1 MRMHEPEKSDRPV
14 VPQKPP
20 NKTEAPTASVAEG
33 VEGRGLAE
41 GKPQKQTNPR
51 AQHRT
56 RLSQALERIRQAI
69 EREPKRPLN
78 NLWHHVCD
86 VDRLREAYFEL
97 NPRSAPG
104 IDGQSWQTY
113 GSHLE
118 ENLQTLSGKLRR
130 GCYRASAVR
139 RHYIP
144 KADGRQRPIG
154 IPTLEDKIV
163 QRAATEVLNVV
174 YEREF
179 QGFSFG
185 FRPGRNQHDALD
197 ALYLGIMQQRVNWV
211 LDADIKGFF
220 DSMDHGWLL
229 QFLEH
234 RIKDRRLLRHVAKW
248 LRAGVLE
255 EGQLT
260 RSEVGTP
267 QGGSI
272 SPLLSN
278 IYLHYVLD
286 LWVGQWKRRQA
297 HGEVII
303 VRYADDFVMGFQH
316 KAEAEQFLRELRER
330 FEQFR
335 LALHPEKTRLI
346 EFGRFAAA
354 TRKKRG
360 DSKPETF
367 HFLGFTH
374 MCDVT
379 RKSGKFIVLRQTM
392 KQRLRA
398 KLAEIKEELR
408 RRMHAPVAETGAW
421 LRAVVSGYYRYHAVP
436 RNLPAMVS
444 FYRAVGR
451 HWYAALRRRSQKAN
465 LTWKRMFTLINRW
478 LPSPRVLHPYP
489 EHRHGVTT

>member
-1 MRMHEPEKSDRPV
+1 MMHDPGKSDRPV
-14 VPQKPP
+14 VPQKPS
-20 NKTEAPTASVAEG
+20 NKTDAVKANAAEP

-41 GKPQKQTNPR
+41 GKPRQQNSPR

-56 RLSQALERIRQAI
+56 RLKHALERIRQAI
-69 EREPKRPLN
+69 ERKPKQQLN
-78 NLWHHVCD
+78 NLWHHVYD
-86 VDRLREAYFEL
+86 VERLRAAYYEL

-104 IDGQSWQTY
+104 IDGQNWQEY
-113 GSHLE
+113 GSKLE
-118 ENLQTLSGKLRR
+118 ENLQSLSGRLRR

-179 QGFSFG
+179 QGFSYG
-185 FRPGRNQHDALD
+185 FRPGRRQHDALD
-197 ALYLGIMQQRVNWV
+197 TLYLGIMRQQVNWV

-229 QFLEH
+229 KFLGH
-234 RIKDRRLLRHVAKW
+234 RINDQRLLRQVTKW

-255 EGQLT
+255 EGKLLS
-260 RSEVGTP
+260 SETGTP

-286 LWVGQWKRRQA
+286 LWVKQWRKRHA
-297 HGEVII
+297 HGDMII
-303 VRYADDFVMGFQH
+303 VRYADDFVMGFQN
-316 KAEAEQFLRELRER
+316 KAEAERFLTELRER
-330 FEQFR
+330 FEQFG

-346 EFGRFAAA
+346 EFGRRAAA

-367 HFLGFTH
+367 NFLGFTH
-374 MCDVT
+374 ICDVT

-392 KQRLRA
+392 AQRMRA
-398 KLAEIKEELR
+398 KLVEITEELR
-408 RRMHAPVAETGAW
+408 LRLHAKVADTGAW

-436 RNLPAMVS
+436 RNLPAMLS

-451 HWYAALRRRSQKAN
+451 RWHAALQRRSQKAR
-465 LTWKRMFTLINRW
+465 LTWDRMFTLINRW
-478 LPSPRVLHPYP
+478 LPPPRVLHPYP
-489 EHRHGVTT
+489 EHRLNVTT